1 MRDMHTILTKLI
13 DQIDIHYDSIIDADG
28 GEISEEG
35 KRAEI
40 IATALEW
47 VLEVREDI

>member
-1 MRDMHTILTKLI
+1 MRDAHAVLTKLV

-28 GEISEEG
+28 GEISEAG
-35 KRAEI
+35 KKAEI
-40 IATALEW
+40 IAIALEW